1 MRNRQTGGDTPEA
14 QCQQNRRPSSPRS
27 TIRSQRRQ
35 LLRRAESGGRHPPP
49 EIATEKE
56 AIVSLLMPWNP
67 KKLDPVPRERS
78 VPVTSNV
85 KVRPPLS
92 TKVKMA
98 VVSASAPP
106 EFEVVEGVAA
116 RETERQCL

>member
-1 MRNRQTGGDTPEA
+1 MPAKPKTIIA
-14 QCQQNRRPSSPRS
+14 QVDNSGTAATVASPSRIWRTSP
-27 TIRSQRRQ
+27 I
-35 LLRRAESGGRHPPP
+35 PPP

-67 KKLDPVPRERS
+67 KKLDPVPREMP
-78 VPVTSNV
+78 VPVPSNV
-85 KVRPPLS
+85 KVRLPLS